1 MASGKKLAIYCWI
14 DFTQAKT
21 PLNAP
26 HSTPS
31 DLGILDLIFISS
43 FQTNITFRV
52 SAGSPIAA
60 AWAKVGEEELL
71 LLLVLGN
78 LRSEWYGT
86 QQ

>member
-1 MASGKKLAIYCWI
+1 MASGKKLAVYCWI
-14 DFTQAKT
+14 DFTQAKA

-31 DLGILDLIFISS
+31 DLGILDLVFVSS

-60 AWAKVGEEELL
+60 AWPGLRQRGSRGEEELVAPGVGKL
-71 LLLVLGN
+71 K
-78 LRSEWYGT
+78 E
-86 QQ
+86 